1 MGGWAAVFV
10 LMAAIAI
17 YKYNTARP
25 TFPWKDLPHP
35 TWKGVPAALEAGVKS
50 EQYKEGGKHLSNPSM
65 LKTASDEQKT
75 AYFYRVV
82 IDFLRSLTP
91 EQINIISKKPIFF
104 KQLNPEQQ
112 KALISLVINL
122 SKEGPGSPSAA
133 NIEQSAKKSAGI
145 FVSDFSDV
153 EKNALLFN
161 YLIPGTKGGY
171 GGICLSFSAT
181 GKAKRQF

>member
-10 LMAAIAI
+10 LMAAVAI
-17 YKYNTARP
+17 YKHHADRP
-25 TFPWKDLPHP
+25 FHPWGDLPHP

-82 IDFLRSLTP
+82 IDFLRSLKP
-91 EQINIISKKPIFF
+91 EQIKIIRKEPIFF
-104 KQLNPEQQ
+104 KQLNPEQKKPLLQ
-112 KALISLVINL
+112 LDSILLGSYD
-122 SKEGPGSPSAA
+122 KEC
-133 NIEQSAKKSAGI
+133 IGI